1 MSQINVH
8 DFETYMMQL
17 YCDIALRS
25 FSNERLKTVRDA
37 FGSPIWCQKVLS
49 EQPNVGSGFG
59 DDAETPDLKHHLKLN
74 MGPHLEL
81 GIHRVQKS
89 IHKCKG
95 INTHFP
101 VTSYNFMLD
110 VGFFLCPTSGLAHAL

>member
-1 MSQINVH
+1 M
-8 DFETYMMQL
+8 
-17 YCDIALRS
+17 
-25 FSNERLKTVRDA
+25 
-37 FGSPIWCQKVLS
+37 LS

-59 DDAETPDLKHHLKLN
+59 DDAETPDLKHHPKLN

-81 GIHRVQKS
+81 GINRVQKS

-95 INTHFP
+95 IKTHFL

-110 VGFFLCPTSGLAHAL
+110 VLGIYVPNIWPGTCVVATQPRTSDRSELDTHGIYEVDPNHSQS